1 MLNFFKDFLPIEK
14 QTGFDEFT
22 EDQKIQVAACT
33 LLIEA
38 ARADSDYSD
47 DEYRKVTSI
56 LKEMYSLNNMQIKDL
71 MELAE
76 QWRDKSVSIYEFT
89 DVINKHFNPDEK
101 YELVKKIWEVVYSDN
116 VLDKY
121 EEHLVR
127 IISNNLNLSH
137 RDMIAAKLEA
147 KNK

>member
-1 MLNFFKDFLPIEK
+1 MLNFFKDFLQPEK
-14 QTGFDEFT
+14 QDYVDQFNEN
-22 EDQKIQVAACT
+22 QKIQVAACT

-38 ARADSDYSD
+38 AKADSNYSD
-47 DEYRKVTSI
+47 DEYDKVTSI
-56 LKEMYSLNNMQIKDL
+56 LKEMFSLKDDQIL
-71 MELAE
+71 ELIRSAE
-76 QWRDKSVSIYEFT
+76 RWREKSVSVYEFT
-89 DVINKHFNPDEK
+89 EVINKHFDTDEK